1 VARKLRI
8 QYPGAVYHVMNRGD
22 RREDRFH
29 DNEDRQWF
37 LCTLGAAPLRT
48 DFSPWL
54 PGATS
59 YTNQISNVV
68 LYAYDPANR
77 KTNEVNVGVTT
88 NAFGYSPAN
97 DLLTLTDGK
106 NHTTTRRYDQYGRVT
121 NKVDALGTN
130 DFFHGQ
136 WSGATEM
143 RGDVGGT
150 RPVMVALVLV
160 KNWRFRLR
168 FW

>member
-1 VARKLRI
+1 MQKTAILKKAMSSFTPTTPPAERPTKCMSASRPI
-8 QYPGAVYHVMNRGD
+8 PSHI
-22 RREDRFH
+22 
-29 DNEDRQWF
+29 
-37 LCTLGAAPLRT
+37 AP
-48 DFSPWL
+48 
-54 PGATS
+54 
-59 YTNQISNVV
+59 
-68 LYAYDPANR
+68 PAI
-77 KTNEVNVGVTT
+77 
-88 NAFGYSPAN
+88 
-97 DLLTLTDGK
+97 LLTLTDGK
-106 NHTTTRRYDQYGRVT
+106 NHTTTWNYDLYGRVT

-130 DFFHGQ
+130 DFFHSQ